1 MGLTLDISFV
11 LDAAAVSLTVIILA
25 YASISDIRERE
36 VSNRVWVVYGPLAIA
51 LTSFRIILFPSLF
64 MIAIFS
70 IILLSLFSLTIFYL
84 GLFGGAD
91 AKALI
96 CISLANPVF
105 PQTISSFF
113 PSFHPFLTLAVFY
126 NSYLFSLVMAF
137 HAIIK
142 NVLWKL
148 QGKPLFKAFEKEK
161 RTTRILMILSGYKT
175 SLRDLENNVA
185 LYPLEQPD
193 EMGLGRRIR
202 LFTSAENERHRLIE
216 NLKIIQAN
224 EVDGVWVSWG
234 LPMIV
239 FFFSAYLILVFL
251 GDPMVSIIRLFIK

>member
-1 MGLTLDISFV
+1 MDIPFV
-11 LDAAAVSLTVIILA
+11 LDAAAVSLTVIMLT
-25 YASISDIRERE
+25 YASISDLRERE
-36 VSNRVWVVYGPLAIA
+36 VSNRVWLVYGPLGVA
-51 LTSFRIILFPSLF
+51 LTSVRIILFPSLF
-64 MIAIFS
+64 LISIFS

-126 NSYLFSLVMAF
+126 NGYLFSLVMVF
-137 HAIIK
+137 HAVIK
-142 NVLWKL
+142 NILWKL

-161 RTTRILMILSGYKT
+161 RATKILMILSGYKT

-185 LYPLEQPD
+185 LYPIEQPD
-193 EMGLGRRIR
+193 ERDAGRRIR
-202 LFTSAENERHRLIE
+202 LFTSAENERRRLIE
-216 NLKIIQAN
+216 NLKIVQAN
-224 EVDGVWVSWG
+224 EVNGVWVSWG
-234 LPMIV
+234 LPMLV
-239 FFFSAYLILVFL
+239 FFFSAYLILIFL